1 MQIAV
6 TFRRMEANEGV
17 KDYVKGKIRRLKKF
31 VENPREVHVVLSVE
45 KFRHSAELTIV
56 GDGVTLNSKGRDR
69 DLFAAVDQ
77 MVDRMDRQIREWREK
92 VKRKRGASLGS
103 GAASSEEEPLSGE
116 TEGGEAE
123 ASFSLERKQL
133 SAKPMSIEEA
143 IAQMKLSE
151 EEFLFFINSDSG
163 AMNAL
168 HKKDGSYLWME
179 PSPE

>member
-6 TFRRMEANEGV
+6 TFRHMETDEGV

-69 DLFAAVDQ
+69 DLFAAIDQ
-77 MVDRMDRQIREWREK
+77 MVDKMDRQIRERREK
-92 VKRKRGASLGS
+92 VKRKRGNSL
-103 GAASSEEEPLSGE
+103 LSGVAPRGE
-116 TEGGEAE
+116 EVSTGGNGEAE
-123 ASFSLERKQL
+123 TSFPFRRKRIP
-133 SAKPMSIEEA
+133 AKPMSLEEA
-143 IAQMKLSE
+143 MAQMKLSG

-163 AMNAL
+163 EMNAL
-168 HKKDGSYLWME
+168 HRKNGGYEWME